1 MDWSRFLVNMIC
13 IFAVVTQLAFNF
25 RDFLF
30 PRLTNTRVEKRSIQA
45 RVVKCQIC
53 YTLTSAFYPQ
63 LKFLSLLP
71 IECEDKEMKSEKNK
85 KVIEL

>member
-1 MDWSRFLVNMIC
+1 MIC
-13 IFAVVTQLAFNF
+13 IFAVAIQLAFNF

-45 RVVKCQIC
+45 RVVKCQIF
-53 YTLTSAFYPQ
+53 YILTPAFYPQ